1 MNEQHPLICVMGVS
15 ACGKSTV
22 GERLARHLGVPFLD
36 GDSLHPAENTARMTA
51 GVPLTDDDRWPWLD
65 AIGRRFADA
74 ADSGLVVAC
83 SALRRAYRDRLRAA
97 APGIRFV
104 HLDGPDALL
113 AERAAARSHEFMP
126 ASLLASQL
134 ATLERLGADE
144 DGIVVSID
152 ASPDDIVAEAIDR
165 L

>member
-1 MNEQHPLICVMGVS
+1 MNEQPPLICVMGVS

-22 GERLARHLGVPFLD
+22 GGRLARHLSVPFLD
-36 GDSLHPAENTARMTA
+36 GDSLHPVENTAKMTA
-51 GVPLTDDDRWPWLD
+51 GVPLTDDDRRLWLD
-65 AIGRRFADA
+65 AVGRRFAEA
-74 ADSGLVVAC
+74 VDSGLVVAC

-152 ASPDDIVAEAIDR
+152 AAPDDIVAEIIER